1 MRTLLCPEPDNFSD
15 AGLDFARKH
24 FQTTLRQM
32 DQAEFDGLAGNFDCA
47 MVRFNTRVGSNVMK
61 SGSRIRAVLSP
72 TTGLDHLDLVLA
84 RKQKVRIFHLKGK
97 KAFLRNISATAE
109 LAVTLML
116 ALLRKIP
123 EARQSVLDGKWQP
136 VRGHEA
142 SGRTLGIIGYGR
154 LGRKVAAVGKSLGMR
169 VAVYDAEPVKI
180 PNNFVTAPSLNALLS
195 EADIVSIHVPLD
207 ERSHSMIG
215 EENLMVLKPGSL
227 IINTSRGDIIDS
239 SALLAALTSGH
250 VGGAAIDV
258 MDNEH
263 SIEQRGN
270 PLIEYAR
277 HHGNLLIT
285 PHMGGS
291 TFEAI
296 EKTDLFILNAAVEWL
311 NRGHK

>member
-1 MRTLLCPEPDNFSD
+1 MQTLLCPEPDNFSN
-15 AGLDFARKH
+15 AGLEFASKY

-32 DQAEFDGLAGNFDCA
+32 DQIEFDRLAPDFDCV
-47 MVRFNTRVGSNVMK
+47 MVRFNTLVGSNVMNN
-61 SGSRIRAVLSP
+61 GSRIKTVLSP

-84 RKQKVRIFHLKGK
+84 RKQKIKVLHLKGR

-109 LAVTLML
+109 LAITLML
-116 ALLRKIP
+116 ALLRKMP
-123 EARQSVLDGKWQP
+123 EARQTVLDGKWQP

-154 LGRKVAAVGKSLGMR
+154 LGRKVAAVGRALGMH
-169 VAVYDAEPVKI
+169 VVIYDAEPVKI
-180 PNNFVTAPSLNALLS
+180 PKGFMAAPSLNFLLS
-195 EADIVSIHVPLD
+195 KADIASIHVPLD
-207 ERSHSMIG
+207 QRSRLMIG
-215 EENLMVLKPGSL
+215 EENLLAMKPGSL

-239 SALLAALTSGH
+239 SALLAALESGH
-250 VGGAAIDV
+250 IGGAGVDV
-258 MDNEH
+258 LDNEH
-263 SIEQRGN
+263 SIINRGN

-277 HHGNLLIT
+277 DHANLIIT

-311 NRGHK
+311 MKETK